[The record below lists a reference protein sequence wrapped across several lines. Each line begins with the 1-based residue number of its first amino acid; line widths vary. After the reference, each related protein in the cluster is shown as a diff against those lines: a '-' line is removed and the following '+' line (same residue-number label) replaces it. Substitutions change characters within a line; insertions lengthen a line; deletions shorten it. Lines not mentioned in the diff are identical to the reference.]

1 MPADTGHG
9 DGGPQGRGPGTVGP
23 RNGGHGD
30 RGRGVPRTLAEEL
43 RTRPDDALAAL
54 LSARPDLLSPV
65 PNDLTQLATRAGT
78 RASVVRAVER
88 LDRFAQQTAEALAIA
103 PDPCPYE
110 TLRDLLTGDA
120 STEDA
125 RGARGSGGSGDVR
138 GPDDA
143 QGPGGARGPDD
154 AQDPGDARG
163 SADAHGPQDARGR
176 ENTRGREGAR
186 GPQDA
191 QGPGGAQGP
200 GDTQDPKYG
209 RGTAE
214 APGPEDARR
223 PGEAQGPGGTPS
235 TGNAQGPSDAS
246 AAGTP
251 SATGIPSDVGPAS
264 DTGTTSG
271 AGTTPNTETPS
282 TVGPAPDTGTPS
294 PTGTTPSTGPA
305 PGARTTAAAGP
316 ASGIGPTPTPAAETA
331 AGVGAASRIATPLSP
346 DERAAI
352 AAELPRAVATLRE
365 QALVWGG
372 DDRLRLVRT
381 ARELLAPSPTSPS
394 PTGLGP
400 TMQEAAS
407 GMSPGRLQELLA
419 GDGLAPTHDPVT
431 AVAALAELFQDRAR
445 MAALLD
451 GAPAGALAV
460 LAKLT
465 WGPPYGE
472 ASVASPTPPVG
483 WLLDHGL
490 LLPSGPRNVVL
501 PREVA
506 LHLRHGRAHRAPE
519 PLAPPLSPITEHN
532 PQAVDNTAAGQTF
545 TALATVEELLGQ
557 WESAGPPVLRA
568 GGLSVRDLK
577 RTAVAL
583 DVSEPVAA
591 FWIELAYA
599 AGLLASDGETDERY
613 APTPAYDD
621 WLRLPAEERWARLAA
636 AWLPA
641 TRTAGLV
648 GGRDGRGRTL
658 AALGPDLDRS
668 PAPEVRRRI
677 LGLLATLPPGA
688 AAAPE
693 VLLARLRWE
702 RPAGHRGAA
711 AAAAPGA
718 ASSTGSTG
726 ITGTTGT
733 AGTAGTT
740 GTTPGITSPT
750 GTTGSVPGATSPTS
764 EDLRSR
770 LARWTIAEAEMLGI
784 TGRAALSSHGRA
796 LLERHPDEPPTS
808 GSDTAS
814 AHAARLLAPLLPE
827 PLDHVLLQADLTAV
841 APGPLERPLAE
852 TLGVLADVESKG
864 GATVYRFTPESVRR
878 ALDAGRTADDVH
890 TFLAAHSRTPV
901 PQPLS
906 YLVDDVARKHGRLR
920 IGAASAYLR
929 CDDDTLLAEILAD
942 RRSAGLRLRRLAPT
956 VLAAQAPPDTL
967 LEGLRAMGYAPAAES
982 AEGDVLVSRPEAQR
996 TPPRTPPVP
1005 VPEGPPLPDAT
1016 LLGAAVRAI
1025 RAGDLAATAPHKTVA
1040 ASGAGSGPE
1049 AGPHGSGTGSGADS
1063 GVGSGAGSRSG
1074 ARSGGGSGGGG
1085 DRLPRTTSADTLAT
1099 MQAAALT
1106 GSNVW
1111 IGYVNANGAATQR
1124 VIAPVRVEGGFVT
1137 AYDHTSDEVRT
1148 YPLHR
1153 ITGAAE
1159 LAEDAT

>member
-1 MPADTGHG
+1 M
-9 DGGPQGRGPGTVGP
+9 
-23 RNGGHGD
+23 
-30 RGRGVPRTLAEEL
+30 PRTLAEEL
-43 RTRPDDALAAL
+43 RTRPDDALAVL

-125 RGARGSGGSGDVR
+125 RGTRASGGSGDVR

-143 QGPGGARGPDD
+143 RGPGGARGPDD
-154 AQDPGDARG
+154 AQDLGGARG
-163 SADAHGPQDARGR
+163 AADVQGPQDARSR

-191 QGPGGAQGP
+191 QGPGGA
-200 GDTQDPKYG
+200 QDPKYG

-246 AAGTP
+246 AAGPP
-251 SATGIPSDVGPAS
+251 SAAGPTS
-264 DTGTTSG
+264 DTGTHSAT
-271 AGTTPNTETPS
+271 
-282 TVGPAPDTGTPS
+282 GPAPDTGTPS
-294 PTGTTPSTGPA
+294 PTGTTPGTGPA

-331 AGVGAASRIATPLSP
+331 AGIGAASRIATPLSP

-483 WLLDHGL
+483 WPLDHGL

-702 RPAGHRGAA
+702 RPTGHRGAA
-711 AAAAPGA
+711 AAAA
-718 ASSTGSTG
+718 SSTGSTG
-726 ITGTTGT
+726 STGPTGT
-733 AGTAGTT
+733 A

-796 LLERHPDEPPTS
+796 LLERRPDEPSTA

-982 AEGDVLVSRPEAQR
+982 AEGDVLISRPEAQR

-1063 GVGSGAGSRSG
+1063 GVGSGVGSGAGSRSG
-1074 ARSGGGSGGGG
+1074 ARSRGGSGGGSGAGG